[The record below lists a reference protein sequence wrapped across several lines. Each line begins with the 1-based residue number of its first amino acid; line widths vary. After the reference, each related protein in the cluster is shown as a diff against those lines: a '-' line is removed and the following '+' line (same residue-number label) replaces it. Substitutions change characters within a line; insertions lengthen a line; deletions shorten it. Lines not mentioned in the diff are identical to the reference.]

1 MNGNRYEGDWRNNKT
16 HGRGTLY
23 FANGD
28 KCEGDWREDR
38 LVGRG
43 KGWAEGRQMKCY
55 WDGNDIQ
62 FTD

>member
-1 MNGNRYEGDWRNNKT
+1 MENGKT
-16 HGRGTLY
+16 HGRGTY
-23 FANGD
+23 HFANGD

-55 WDGNDIQ
+55 WDGDTIK